1 MATANTVVYNGPIP
15 GSVGPVAP
23 DGQQAITV
31 PDYFSSYFPYTATG
45 GTTNPMTGLDLVQ
58 GQQPQ
63 DLRLDLILAGIQ
75 SQYTP
80 QTFTTSGGSYGA
92 GRFITNP
99 LDAGGDGTN
108 VGGAVTP
115 PAPWFTPGEFNLADY
130 QNTVAP
136 EAAEKIATGTVY
148 GDSNVSPVDSVS
160 DTGWLSDPYAG
171 LDPISDA
178 ARQAIGSVIPGAGMI
193 IGAGQGYT
201 GATAT
206 NTLNDVLGYLG
217 QDGFGNIS
225 PAKASVLGAF
235 GITPESIKDA
245 QDFYAIFDKDAATM
259 LNWAA
264 LPMDTATNQI
274 VDFLMEGAQNPL
286 SPQDIGVMAFAV
298 GTDINKA
305 VVEGKSLTD
314 AVRDVAI
321 SKGVSPTTAA
331 EMGVQA
337 SRSAVTNALAQGL
350 TLEDIDPAAVAVY
363 NDPLGAL
370 IDALG
375 ITGRIDESLTE
386 QLGALDYATPDDIS
400 EALAGLDFTSP
411 DDISEA
417 LAALNFATPED
428 ISTALGALDYST
440 PDDISTALAELD
452 FATPDDISTALSAL
466 DYSTPDDI
474 STALAELDFATAD
487 DIDTAI
493 SGLNFATADDIVNA
507 LADLNFTTPDD
518 MAAALENLD
527 FATPQDVIDGL
538 ANAGYATTDEIADA
552 IAGLDIPTVDDI
564 VSAIATPV
572 TETPLAPVTEIP
584 PFDEVGPPLPPGYV
598 AEESQVPE
606 LFVPIDEGLV
616 TPVVTLPPTVTAPS
630 VPVDNGLTSN
640 ITDGGY
646 VGPTSYEEGEVGGVT
661 VGGPI
666 SIDPGPTPTAIDPG
680 TGYSESGSGST
691 DYGDIGDFG
700 GPGDSVD
707 FGGGYDAEG
716 GVADGVDADG
726 GGDGGDGG
734 SGGCVIATHAVANG
748 SFTPR
753 EKRKAVVWCTKTL
766 HHKWWGEA
774 IRRGYRFY
782 GMRAINAGKAE
793 NYYDEFRDFVR
804 FATGTKRNAKT
815 AKTFIWRSVQ
825 FFITGIFLKD

>member
-1 MATANTVVYNGPIP
+1 MATSNTVVYNGPIP
-15 GSVGPVAP
+15 DSVGPVGP
-23 DGQQAITV
+23 DGQQAVTV
-31 PDYFSSYFPYTATG
+31 PDYFSTYFPYTVTG

-63 DLRLDLILAGIQ
+63 DLGLDLILAGIQ

-92 GRFITNP
+92 GRFTTSP
-99 LDAGGDGTN
+99 FGSTGDGTD

-130 QNTVAP
+130 QNTVTP
-136 EAAEKIATGTVY
+136 ESAEKIAAGTVY
-148 GDSNVSPVDSVS
+148 GDSNVSPVDSVGNT
-160 DTGWLSDPYAG
+160 DWLSNPYAG

-201 GATAT
+201 GAEAT
-206 NTLNDVLGYLG
+206 NTLNDVLAYLG

-225 PAKASVLGAF
+225 PAKAAVLGAF
-235 GITPESIKDA
+235 GITPQSIKDA

-305 VVEGKSLTD
+305 VAEGKSLTD

-321 SKGVSPTTAA
+321 SKGVNPTTAA

-337 SRSAVTNALAQGL
+337 SRSAVDNALAKGL

-375 ITGRIDESLTE
+375 ITGRIDESLAE

-400 EALAGLDFTSP
+400 EALA
-411 DDISEA
+411 
-417 LAALNFATPED
+417 
-428 ISTALGALDYST
+428 
-440 PDDISTALAELD
+440 
-452 FATPDDISTALSAL
+452 
-466 DYSTPDDI
+466 
-474 STALAELDFATAD
+474 ELDFATAG

-493 SGLNFATADDIVNA
+493 SGLNFATAEDIVNA
-507 LADLNFTTPDD
+507 LADLNFTTPDE
-518 MAAALENLD
+518 MAAALEDLD
-527 FATPQDVIDGL
+527 FANAQDVIDAL
-538 ANAGYATTDEIADA
+538 ANAGYATTDEIANA

-564 VSAIATPV
+564 VAAIATPV

-598 AEESQVPE
+598 TGESQAPD
-606 LFVPIDEGLV
+606 LLVPIDEGLV

-630 VPVDNGLTSN
+630 APVDNGLTSN

-646 VGPTSYEEGEVGGVT
+646 TGPTSYEEGDVGGVT
-661 VGGPI
+661 VGDPI
-666 SIDPGPTPTAIDPG
+666 SIDAPPAPTAIEPG

-700 GPGDSVD
+700 GEGPSVD
-707 FGGGYDAEG
+707 AAPSAPAGNNPDE
-716 GVADGVDADG
+716 ADSSDS
-726 GGDGGDGG
+726 GGDGGGG

-825 FFITGIFLKD
+825 FFVTGIFLKD

>member
-63 DLRLDLILAGIQ
+63 DLGLDLILAGIQ

-136 EAAEKIATGTVY
+136 EAAERIATGTVY

-400 EALAGLDFTSP
+400 DALS
-411 DDISEA
+411 
-417 LAALNFATPED
+417 
-428 ISTALGALDYST
+428 ALDYST

-606 LFVPIDEGLV
+606 LFVPIDDPYGIDDALNEPDEIPLDDFFNLPEGVNTLSGMFEYMFTDESGNVSIPEGTLVELLDGLV
-616 TPVVTLPPTVTAPS
+616 LDPADYDQMVNDLSPFVQPSGGEFFLTDSQGNYITAAGQAYDSAQKATQAVMDMGGSVTQAQAESIANQTSDPIAALNAIMGWTVAPAPAPPS
-630 VPVDNGLTSN
+630 SS
-640 ITDGGY
+640 GGGGGDY
-646 VGPTSYEEGEVGGVT
+646 SSYSGAGESQT
-661 VGGPI
+661 QA
-666 SIDPGPTPTAIDPG
+666 SLQ
-680 TGYSESGSGST
+680 GYSEH
-691 DYGDIGDFG
+691 YG
-700 GPGDSVD
+700 
-707 FGGGYDAEG
+707 
-716 GVADGVDADG
+716 
-726 GGDGGDGG
+726 
-734 SGGCVIATHAVANG
+734 
-748 SFTPR
+748 
-753 EKRKAVVWCTKTL
+753 
-766 HHKWWGEA
+766 
-774 IRRGYRFY
+774 
-782 GMRAINAGKAE
+782 
-793 NYYDEFRDFVR
+793 
-804 FATGTKRNAKT
+804 
-815 AKTFIWRSVQ
+815 
-825 FFITGIFLKD
+825 

>member
-1 MATANTVVYNGPIP
+1 MATSNTVVYNGPIP
-15 GSVGPVAP
+15 DSVGPVAP

-31 PDYFSSYFPYTATG
+31 PDYFSSYFPYTVTG

-63 DLRLDLILAGIQ
+63 DLGLDLILAGIQ

-92 GRFITNP
+92 GRFITSP
-99 LDAGGDGTN
+99 LDAGGDGTD

-130 QNTVAP
+130 QNTVTP

-160 DTGWLSDPYAG
+160 NTDWLSNPYAG

-193 IGAGQGYT
+193 IGAGQGYS
-201 GATAT
+201 GAEAT

-225 PAKASVLGAF
+225 PAKAAVLGAF

-286 SPQDIGVMAFAV
+286 SPQDIGVIAFSV

-305 VVEGKSLTD
+305 VADGKSLTD

-321 SKGVSPTTAA
+321 SKGVNPTTAA

-337 SRSAVTNALAQGL
+337 SRSAVDNALAKGL
-350 TLEDIDPAAVAVY
+350 TLEDVDPAAVAVY

-375 ITGRIDESLTE
+375 ITGRIDESLAE

-400 EALAGLDFTSP
+400 EALAGLDY
-411 DDISEA
+411 
-417 LAALNFATPED
+417 ATPED
-428 ISTALGALDYST
+428 ISTALGALDY
-440 PDDISTALAELD
+440 A
-452 FATPDDISTALSAL
+452 
-466 DYSTPDDI
+466 TPDDI
-474 STALAELDFATAD
+474 STALAELDFATAG

-507 LADLNFTTPDD
+507 LADLNFTTPDE
-518 MAAALENLD
+518 MAAALEGLD
-527 FATPQDVIDGL
+527 FATPQDVIDSL
-538 ANAGYATTDEIADA
+538 ANAGYATTDEIANA

-572 TETPLAPVTEIP
+572 TETPLAPVTGIP

-598 AEESQVPE
+598 AEESQAPE

-616 TPVVTLPPTVTAPS
+616 TPVVTLPPTVAAPS

-680 TGYSESGSGST
+680 TGYSESGGGST

-700 GPGDSVD
+700 GEGPSVD
-707 FGGGYDAEG
+707 AAPSAPAGNNPDEADSSDSGSSGG
-716 GVADGVDADG
+716 
-726 GGDGGDGG
+726 GG

>member
-15 GSVGPVAP
+15 DSVGPVAP

-31 PDYFSSYFPYTATG
+31 PDYFSSYFPYTVTG

-63 DLRLDLILAGIQ
+63 DLGLDLILAGIQ

-92 GRFITNP
+92 GRFITSP
-99 LDAGGDGTN
+99 LDAGGDGAD

-130 QNTVAP
+130 QNTVTP

-148 GDSNVSPVDSVS
+148 GDSNASPVDSVS
-160 DTGWLSDPYAG
+160 NTDWLSNPYAG

-193 IGAGQGYT
+193 IGAGQGYS
-201 GATAT
+201 GAEAT
-206 NTLNDVLGYLG
+206 NTLNGVLEYLG

-286 SPQDIGVMAFAV
+286 SPQDIGVIAFSV

-305 VVEGKSLTD
+305 VADGKSLTD

-331 EMGVQA
+331 WMGVQA

-363 NDPLGAL
+363 NDPPGAL

-375 ITGRIDESLTE
+375 ITGRIEESLAE
-386 QLGALDYATPDDIS
+386 QLGALDYATVDDIS
-400 EALAGLDFTSP
+400 D
-411 DDISEA
+411 
-417 LAALNFATPED
+417 
-428 ISTALGALDYST
+428 
-440 PDDISTALAELD
+440 
-452 FATPDDISTALSAL
+452 
-466 DYSTPDDI
+466 
-474 STALAELDFATAD
+474 ALAELDFATAG

-507 LADLNFTTPDD
+507 LAELNFTTADD
-518 MAAALENLD
+518 MAAALEGLD
-527 FATPQDVIDGL
+527 FANAQDVIDAL
-538 ANAGYATTDEIADA
+538 ANAGYATSDELANA
-552 IAGLDIPTVDDI
+552 IAGLDIPTLDDFI
-564 VSAIATPV
+564 SAISTPV

-606 LFVPIDEGLV
+606 LFVPIDDPYSIDGALNEPDEIPLNDFFNLPEGVNTLSGMFEYMFTDESGNVSIPEGTLVKLLDGLV
-616 TPVVTLPPTVTAPS
+616 LDPADYDQMVNDLSPFVQPSGGEFFLTDSQGNYITAAGQAYDSAQKATQAVMDMGGSVTRSEAESIANQTSDPVAALNAIMGWTVAPAPAPAPAPPS
-630 VPVDNGLTSN
+630 SS
-640 ITDGGY
+640 GGGGGDY
-646 VGPTSYEEGEVGGVT
+646 SSYSGAGESQT
-661 VGGPI
+661 QA
-666 SIDPGPTPTAIDPG
+666 SLE
-680 TGYSESGSGST
+680 GYSEI
-691 DYGDIGDFG
+691 YG
-700 GPGDSVD
+700 
-707 FGGGYDAEG
+707 
-716 GVADGVDADG
+716 
-726 GGDGGDGG
+726 
-734 SGGCVIATHAVANG
+734 
-748 SFTPR
+748 
-753 EKRKAVVWCTKTL
+753 
-766 HHKWWGEA
+766 
-774 IRRGYRFY
+774 
-782 GMRAINAGKAE
+782 
-793 NYYDEFRDFVR
+793 
-804 FATGTKRNAKT
+804 
-815 AKTFIWRSVQ
+815 
-825 FFITGIFLKD
+825 